1 MFKEQVGSLLQV
13 VALINLL
20 FCYQSRPNIQI
31 NVSIT
36 VLSGFFCFFKTIE
49 VHQIIIFVLVFQKQ
63 NRCVLTHLNIK
74 LLPK

>member
-1 MFKEQVGSLLQV
+1 MFKGQVGSLLQV

-20 FCYQSRPNIQI
+20 LCYQSRPNIQI

-36 VLSGFFCFFKTIE
+36 VLSGFVCFFKIVE
-49 VHQIIIFVLVFQKQ
+49 VHQIIIFVLAFQKQ
-63 NRCVLTHLNIK
+63 NRCALTHLNIK